1 MRFSSRTLALA
12 GAIGVLAAAAGYVV
26 WRGPAAAP
34 VAWRTAPLAQ
44 RDVQKVVSATGTLAA
59 DPTVDVG
66 TQVSGIVAELLVDF
80 NDTVEEGQ
88 VLARIDPSLL
98 DADVAAAAARR
109 AEAVAQRDRLALA
122 RTRVEA
128 LAANGAVTTGEREAA
143 EADHAVAVAQAR
155 AAQVTLDRARRN
167 QRYATIRA
175 PIAGTV
181 LKRAVSLGQ
190 TVNAGFSAPTLF
202 QLAGDLSRMTILV
215 NVDESDIGM
224 VKPAQAVRFTVQA
237 WPERTFEGT
246 VRTVRLESKIDQS
259 VVTYTAVVDAANTDG
274 ALFPGMTATVEF
286 IVAEAKG
293 VLCAPNA
300 ALRFTPDEGVAVVG
314 VSAGGSGGGV
324 AEGTPTPLAPE
335 GPKAE
340 SVGRE
345 RAPQGDAAP
354 GAASDRPRPR
364 RPSSKDGREGGGPPS
379 APSAGGPPAGTGSG
393 GPGGGRRKNGGA
405 SKTGTLW
412 TVDGEA
418 LRGHPVTLGI
428 RGAECAEVSGADL
441 AADMALVL
449 GVDRSAEAG
458 GSSPFSSRSGDA
470 RRPGGF

>member
-1 MRFSSRTLALA
+1 MRVSRRTL
-12 GAIGVLAAAAGYVV
+12 VLAAVVGLAAAGVSA
-26 WRGPAAAP
+26 WLWSGPAAAP
-34 VAWRTAPLAQ
+34 VAWRTATLAQ

-66 TQVSGIVAELLVDF
+66 TQVSGIVAELLADY
-80 NDTVEEGQ
+80 NDKVVAGQ
-88 VLARIDPSLL
+88 VLARIDTSLL
-98 DADVAAAAARR
+98 DADVAAAQARR
-109 AEAVAQRDRLALA
+109 AEAVAQRDRLGLA
-122 RTRVEA
+122 RTRVQA
-128 LAANGAVTTGEREAA
+128 LAKNGAATTDELEAA
-143 EADHAVAVAQAR
+143 EADHAVAAAQAR

-175 PIAGTV
+175 PIDGTI

-224 VKPAQAVRFTVQA
+224 VKPEQAVRFTVQA
-237 WPERTFEGT
+237 WPDRTFEGT

-259 VVTYTAVVDAANTDG
+259 VVTYTAVVDAENTDG

-286 IVAEAKG
+286 IVAEAKD

-300 ALRFTPDEGVAVVG
+300 ALRFTPEEGVAVVG
-314 VSAGGSGGGV
+314 EVRGDPTATKGSKLG
-324 AEGTPTPLAPE
+324 AEG
-335 GPKAE
+335 
-340 SVGRE
+340 V
-345 RAPQGDAAP
+345 
-354 GAASDRPRPR
+354 
-364 RPSSKDGREGGGPPS
+364 PPS
-379 APSAGGPPAGTGSG
+379 ATPPPGAGGPPAG
-393 GPGGGRRKNGGA
+393 GGRRKGGGGA

-418 LRGHPVTLGI
+418 LRAHVVTLGI

-441 AADMALVL
+441 AADMELVL
-449 GVDRSAEAG
+449 GVDRSAEGG
-458 GSSPFSSRSGDA
+458 GSSPFGGRAGDS

>member
-1 MRFSSRTLALA
+1 MQRRTALGVGLATVLVVAA
-12 GAIGVLAAAAGYVV
+12 GAW
-26 WRGPAAAP
+26 WRAQPAQTPA
-34 VAWRTAPLAQ
+34 AWRTAPLTKG
-44 RDVQKVVSATGTLAA
+44 DVQKVVSATGALAA

-66 TQVSGIVAELLVDF
+66 TQVSGIVAELLVDY
-80 NDTVEEGQ
+80 NDVVEKGQ

-98 DADVAAAAARR
+98 DADVAAAQARR
-109 AEAVAQRDRLALA
+109 AEAVAQRERLALA
-122 RTRVEA
+122 RARVRA
-128 LAANGAVTTGEREAA
+128 LAASGAVTTGELEAA

-175 PIAGTV
+175 PIDGTI

-224 VKPAQAVRFTVQA
+224 VKPEQSVRFTVQA

-246 VRTVRLESKIDQS
+246 VRAVRLESKIDQS

-274 ALFPGMTATVEF
+274 TLFPGMTATVEF
-286 IVAEAKG
+286 IVAEAKD

-314 VSAGGSGGGV
+314 VSDG
-324 AEGTPTPLAPE
+324 
-335 GPKAE
+335 
-340 SVGRE
+340 
-345 RAPQGDAAP
+345 AP
-354 GAASDRPRPR
+354 G
-364 RPSSKDGREGGGPPS
+364 
-379 APSAGGPPAGTGSG
+379 AGGPPAGAGSG
-393 GPGGGRRKNGGA
+393 GPGGGRRKGSGA
-405 SKTGTLW
+405 SKSGTLW
-412 TVDGEA
+412 TVDGPA
-418 LRGHPVTLGI
+418 LRAHAVTLGI

-441 AADMALVL
+441 TADMALVL

-458 GSSPFSSRSGDA
+458 GISPLSSRSGDA

>member
-1 MRFSSRTLALA
+1 MQRRTALGVGLVTLLVVAA
-12 GAIGVLAAAAGYVV
+12 GAW
-26 WRGPAAAP
+26 WRGQPAQSPA
-34 VAWRTAPLAQ
+34 AWRTAPLTQ
-44 RDVQKVVSATGTLAA
+44 GDVQKVVSATGALAA

-80 NDTVEEGQ
+80 NDVVVKGQ

-98 DADVAAAAARR
+98 DADVAAAQARR
-109 AEAVAQRDRLALA
+109 AEAVAQRERLALA
-122 RTRVEA
+122 RARMRA
-128 LAANGAVTTGEREAA
+128 LAASGAVTTGELEAA

-175 PIAGTV
+175 PIDGTI

-224 VKPAQAVRFTVQA
+224 VKPEQSVRFTVQA

-246 VRTVRLESKIDQS
+246 VRAVRLESKIDQS
-259 VVTYTAVVDAANTDG
+259 VVTYTAVVDAANTDS

-286 IVAEAKG
+286 IVAEAKD

-314 VSAGGSGGGV
+314 LPEGGSGGGV
-324 AEGTPTPLAPE
+324 AEG
-335 GPKAE
+335 
-340 SVGRE
+340 
-345 RAPQGDAAP
+345 
-354 GAASDRPRPR
+354 
-364 RPSSKDGREGGGPPS
+364 GGPPS
-379 APSAGGPPAGTGSG
+379 APESRAASREKGSSAPGGPPAGTGSG
-393 GPGGGRRKNGGA
+393 GPGGGRRKGGGA
-405 SKTGTLW
+405 SKSGTLW
-412 TVDGEA
+412 TVDGPA
-418 LRGHPVTLGI
+418 LRAHAVTLGI

-441 AADMALVL
+441 TADMALVL

-458 GSSPFSSRSGDA
+458 GISPFSSRSGDA